1 MLYPLSYWSFTIAA
15 PSSDTIRDSEII
27 AAETARLNLCSR

>member
-15 PSSDTIRDSEII
+15 PSSDTIRGSEII
-27 AAETARLNLCSR
+27 TAETARLNLCSR